1 MLKVQKV
8 KKSIQGK
15 VSLSSSYLLPSPK
28 GMKCYS
34 SFFILPEMFFLSIYP
49 SIQPFTAVYKFFINF
64 ILYKIL
70 YKFFFTLFYALFLSK
85 IVSSRIYHNRIQRAS
100 SFYLNGYTGIL
111 EYVETSFYGP
121 ILSAHKFIKYALCLT
136 SPPDFK

>member
-49 SIQPFTAVYKFFINF
+49 SIQPFTAVYKFF
-64 ILYKIL
+64 
-70 YKFFFTLFYALFLSK
+70 FTLFYALFLSK
-85 IVSSRIYHNRIQRAS
+85 IVSSRIDHFDVI
-100 SFYLNGYTGIL
+100 IW
-111 EYVETSFYGP
+111 
-121 ILSAHKFIKYALCLT
+121 
-136 SPPDFK
+136 

>member
-49 SIQPFTAVYKFFINF
+49 SIQPFTAV
-64 ILYKIL
+64 